1 VTRLYLV
8 RHGQAAAGWDED
20 HDPGLSPTGW
30 AQAEAAAAELA
41 PLGPLPIVVSPLR
54 RTRETAAPLAAA
66 WGVEPV
72 ADEAVGEL
80 PSPTDDLAER
90 GQWLAGLFGLA
101 WDEWPPELQAWR
113 ARIPQTLARLAADHP
128 EGVVV
133 VSHYVF
139 ISNAAGTRSFHPD
152 FCSVTTAD
160 VEDGGVVGVEL
171 GRARVTQ
178 VL

>member
-1 VTRLYLV
+1 VTTLHLV
-8 RHGQAAAGWDED
+8 RHGQAAAGWNED
-20 HDPGLSPTGW
+20 HDPGLAPDGW

-72 ADEAVGEL
+72 VDEAVSEL

-90 GQWLAGLFGLA
+90 GRWLVGLFDLA

-113 ARIPQTLARLAADHP
+113 ARIPRTLARLAAEHP
-128 EGVVV
+128 GGVVV

-139 ISNAAGTRSFHPD
+139 ISNAVGTRSFHPD
-152 FCSVTTAD
+152 FCSVTA
-160 VEDGGVVGVEL
+160 VEVEEGEVVGVEL
-171 GRARVTQ
+171 GRARVTR